1 MDGNDVREALEP
13 LIEAVERASEEL
25 GQNLAELSTPTE
37 LWAASLRSNHR
48 AEALEAALDDFVPV
62 SRYFIGAARRLRT
75 KMERREEKADALAD
89 EAEAKLADEAEAK
102 LAEAEKEIR

>member
-1 MDGNDVREALEP
+1 MDADDL
-13 LIEAVERASEEL
+13 LDLLKLLLEAVERGTEEL
-25 GQNLAELSTPTE
+25 GQDLAELSTSTE